1 MRTEKIGKNTVIFYD
16 SIKEMPI
23 QRHNTMQVFLMQD
36 SGIGST
42 MQAVEAHFK
51 TLDAL
56 LVSGK
61 VEDAIKERQ
70 NLHISFYCALEKID
84 FKSFAFA
91 CMIESINGKQVG
103 ITEDALKDAIDKLEG
118 LTVGQ
123 VDDILEELKK
133 NCIGN

>member
-1 MRTEKIGKNTVIFYD
+1 MRTEKVGKNTVVFYD

-23 QRHNTMQVFLMQD
+23 KRHNTMQVFLMQD

-70 NLHISFYCALEKID
+70 NLHIGFYCALEKID

-91 CMIESINGKQVG
+91 CMIASINGKQVG
-103 ITEDALKDAIDKLEG
+103 ITEDALKDAIDKLKG

-123 VDDILEELKK
+123 VDDLLEELKK

>member
-1 MRTEKIGKNTVIFYD
+1 MRTEKIGKNSVVFYD

-23 QRHNTMQVFLMQD
+23 QRHNVMQVFLMQE

-70 NLHISFYCALEKID
+70 NLHISFYCAIEKID

-91 CMIESINGKQVG
+91 CMIKSINGKQVG

-123 VDDILEELKK
+123 VDDILESLKK